1 MTIAEL
7 IAECDKNKPNP
18 YDEKAKTQW
27 ISEVEGIVIDEILNR
42 AEGNE
47 IEFEKYDYD
56 RDCEKVLRVPDRFND
71 LYLNY
76 LYAKIDFNNAEY
88 TRYNNSVMMYNAA
101 YEAFAGYYRRNHMP
115 KQPATMIL

>member
-7 IAECDKNKPNP
+7 IAECDKNKPNA
-18 YDEKAKTQW
+18 YDEKTKTQW
-27 ISEVEGIVIDEILNR
+27 ISEVEGIVIDEILNK

-56 RDCEKVLRVPDRFND
+56 RDGGKALRVPDRFND

-88 TRYNNSVMMYNAA
+88 TRYNNSVMMYNAS
-101 YEAFAGYYRRNHMP
+101 YDSFAGYYRRNHMP

>member
-1 MTIAEL
+1 M
-7 IAECDKNKPNP
+7 NP